1 MGRAPFSKE
10 ANKKSRKLSPFVKM
24 AKTGGEPVQWR
35 SERFFGNC
43 LLSCIYAVYI
53 EIFYNLLLNANKQV
67 QSPRTVPFFLLVSLL
82 DGYSFTNVLVKGIVA
97 FEYRPLKHEP
107 IKDMFILSIGM
118 ATSLI
123 SLCFSIIGIRSRSQ
137 LLLEENF
144 FHCSGL
150 LIFRLNLT

>member
-1 MGRAPFSKE
+1 MQNRGTCCLKKCFNTERSKGNFLRE
-10 ANKKSRKLSPFVKM
+10 NLKKNSIANENALNSEGVLKYLTRHRKRYNPLALYHSSYWSHCWMDTHFLMYLLRVLKHLNIKK
-24 AKTGGEPVQWR
+24 
-35 SERFFGNC
+35 NC
-43 LLSCIYAVYI
+43 DIDI
-53 EIFYNLLLNANKQV
+53 NH
-67 QSPRTVPFFLLVSLL
+67 
-82 DGYSFTNVLVKGIVA
+82 G
-97 FEYRPLKHEP
+97 PLKHEP

-150 LIFRLNLT
+150 LILILILT